1 MHNLRYC
8 GITLLLLL
16 LFAGTTLAQDAT
28 CETMVET
35 ALSMPA
41 SVCREVADGEMCL
54 ANVQVEAVPRAGAT
68 VNFIAPGDTAAI
80 DAVAALTLSPADP
93 ADMTWGMVVLRQGAV
108 TLVLVGGATYDVETA
123 TFTPTE
129 ASTCAEAAPQ
139 IVLFAEEET
148 TFTLNGMD
156 ITFDGTVHITL
167 TEDGEL
173 RVHTLRGTAEV
184 VVDGAGVPVEETMT
198 VSVPLD
204 EAGMAGTPGEAEA
217 YEGEDVTA
225 FVASFPYSS
234 SGEVFPPP
242 ATTDATPNNGLWQV
256 VHTSVYQY
264 TPCPGGTLG
273 PPSRRINV
281 APSQEI
287 TATFDFSGG
296 VSIPSWVSQQTGGEA
311 PEAEYS
317 NPAPGLYQ
325 AAVIGEDDPPVEF
338 WLAVES
344 ATRITTATIYYVDQ
358 NRAPGSCGI
367 ISFNYWEWQDEG
379 E

>member
-1 MHNLRYC
+1 MHSLRYY
-8 GITLLLLL
+8 GIAFLVL

-28 CETMVET
+28 CETMLET

-41 SVCREVADGEMCL
+41 SVCPEVADGELCL
-54 ANVQVEAVPRAGAT
+54 ANEHVEAVPRDGAT
-68 VNFIAPGDTAAI
+68 VNFSAPGDTAAI
-80 DAVAALTLSPADP
+80 DAVASLTLSPADL
-93 ADMTWGMVVLRQGAV
+93 ADMTWGMVVYHQGAV
-108 TLVLVGGATYDVETA
+108 TMVLVGGATYDVETA

-184 VVDGAGVPVEETMT
+184 VVDGDGVPVEEAMT
-198 VSVPLD
+198 VVVALD
-204 EAGMAGTPGEAEA
+204 DTGMAGTPGEAEA
-217 YEGEDVTA
+217 YDGEDVTA
-225 FVASFPYSS
+225 FIASFPYSS

-242 ATTDATPNNGLWQV
+242 VTADVTPNNGLWQV
-256 VHTSVYQY
+256 VRTSVYQY
-264 TPCPGGTLG
+264 TPCPGATLG
-273 PPSRRINV
+273 PPSRRINAV
-281 APSQEI
+281 PTQEI

-296 VSIPSWVSQQTGGEA
+296 VSIPSWVSQQTGNEA
-311 PEAEYS
+311 PEAEYT

-325 AAVIGEDDPPVEF
+325 AAVIGEDDPPIEF
-338 WLAVES
+338 WLAIES
-344 ATRITTATIYYVDQ
+344 PTNITTATIYYVDQ
-358 NRAPGSCGI
+358 DRTPGSCGI
-367 ISFNYWEWQDEG
+367 ISFNYWEWQGEG